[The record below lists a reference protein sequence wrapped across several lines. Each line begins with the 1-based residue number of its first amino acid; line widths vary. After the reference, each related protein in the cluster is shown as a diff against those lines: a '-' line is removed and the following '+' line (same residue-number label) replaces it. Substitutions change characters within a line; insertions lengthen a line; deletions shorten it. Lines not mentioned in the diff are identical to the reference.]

1 MESEFYRSS
10 DGEWTAPLPFK
21 PGRPRLPNNYSQ
33 AVKRARNLDSTLRKN
48 PRKIDHALTF
58 MDVIL
63 SKGHAEIA
71 PPLQSNEECWYLPI
85 FAIYHPKKP
94 DKIRM
99 VFDSSA
105 VHD

>member
-1 MESEFYRSS
+1 M
-10 DGEWTAPLPFK
+10 
-21 PGRPRLPNNYSQ
+21 
-33 AVKRARNLDSTLRKN
+33 
-48 PRKIDHALTF
+48 DHALTF
-58 MDVIL
+58 MEVIL